1 MLETSIN
8 LRQCLTIGTGKRIDL
23 RLKTFTFCK
32 KKKCG
37 LERGRHMKSSMNF
50 GLERM
55 YLMNKNYEAPQ
66 ELSALYMELS
76 ACNEY
81 YLFFVPPYFSEF
93 RV

>member
-1 MLETSIN
+1 
-8 LRQCLTIGTGKRIDL
+8 
-23 RLKTFTFCK
+23 
-32 KKKCG
+32 
-37 LERGRHMKSSMNF
+37 MKSSMNF

-76 ACNEY
+76 ACIEY
-81 YLFFVPPYFSEF
+81 YPSFIPPYFSEF